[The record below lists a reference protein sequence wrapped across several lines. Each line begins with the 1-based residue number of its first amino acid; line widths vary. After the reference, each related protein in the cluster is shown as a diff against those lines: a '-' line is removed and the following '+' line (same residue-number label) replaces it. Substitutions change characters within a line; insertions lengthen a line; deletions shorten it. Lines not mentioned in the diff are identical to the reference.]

1 MAKIKTWFYNEYVK
15 DWKLFDY
22 IFLFGLLAVQLA
34 MTPFMIDSGL
44 SIEWNIFTLV
54 ASFIGT
60 LATIICAKGK
70 MSYYIWGFIQ
80 TIMFLIFNFQLKL
93 WVETAEQ
100 MYYLI
105 TMIIGVFVW
114 KNNINT
120 DKEAIKAKKFTIPKF
135 IVTVISLIVLSVIIY
150 FIDVKIGGTAPLLDT
165 LSLSIAI
172 VANILCTF
180 CYKEQW
186 ILWFVLDVVQTIL
199 YFVIGQPIMAVMYIA
214 WTINTVYG
222 WYNWGKLN
230 KVQADHP
237 TEKGGSHE

>member
-1 MAKIKTWFYNEYVK
+1 
-15 DWKLFDY
+15 
-22 IFLFGLLAVQLA
+22 
-34 MTPFMIDSGL
+34 MIDSGL
-44 SIEWNIFTLV
+44 SVGWNIFTLI

-93 WVETAEQ
+93 LVETAEQ
-100 MYYLI
+100 TYYLI

-114 KNNINT
+114 KKNISSKN
-120 DKEAIKAKKFTIPKF
+120 EAIKAKKFNLLKF
-135 IVTVISLIVLSVIIY
+135 IVTIISLIILSIIIY
-150 FIDVKIGGTAPLLDT
+150 FIDLKIGGTAPLLDT

-214 WTINTVYG
+214 WTINTIYG
-222 WYNWGKLN
+222 WYNWNKLN
-230 KVQADHP
+230 KI
-237 TEKGGSHE
+237 

>member
-44 SIEWNIFTLV
+44 SIGWNIFTLV

-120 DKEAIKAKKFTIPKF
+120 DKEAIKAKKFTIHKF
-135 IVTVISLIVLSVIIY
+135 VVTVLSLIILSVIIY
-150 FIDVKIGGTAPLLDT
+150 FVDVKIGGTAPLLDT

-230 KVQADHP
+230 KAQADHP
-237 TEKGGSHE
+237 TEKGDR